1 MPSRLSDGAFA
12 KSGRV
17 RLVLALSA
25 VGIAIMLAGGA
36 VDAQRFFREGGFAAR
51 YAPAQMPD
59 SAFVICR
66 LAYRQTRRETSG
78 IGWETD
84 YPYAEINLSTRF
96 SELTRTRIS
105 RDTDGTPN
113 YYVVRPDDDQLFN
126 CPVLFASD
134 AGTIGFTETQ
144 ADRLRQ
150 YFLKGGFLWADDF
163 WGSAAWENWE
173 YQIGRVL
180 PEEEFPIEDIPL
192 DDPIL
197 RSQFELKE
205 VPQITNIQFWRQWNG
220 NNTSERGDDS
230 AEVHFR
236 AIRDSNRRIIVLM
249 THNTDIADSWE
260 REGEDPDFFYQFS
273 PRGYAL
279 GVDVLLHVLTH

>member
-1 MPSRLSDGAFA
+1 VTTF
-12 KSGRV
+12 KCGR
-17 RLVLALSA
+17 RAGQAIAVLL
-25 VGIAIMLAGGA
+25 ILAAGA
-36 VDAQRFFREGGFAAR
+36 VSAQRFFREGGFAAR
-51 YAPAQMPD
+51 YAPARMPD

-66 LAYRQTRRETSG
+66 LAYTQVRREQSG

-105 RDTDGTPN
+105 RDTDGSPN
-113 YYVVRPDDDQLFN
+113 YYVVRATDDTLFN
-126 CPVLFASD
+126 CPVIVASD
-134 AGTIGFTETQ
+134 AGTLGFTDAQ
-144 ADRLRQ
+144 AERLRQ

-163 WGSAAWENWE
+163 WGTAAWQNWE
-173 YQIGRVL
+173 SQIGRVL
-180 PEEEFPIEDIPL
+180 PPDEYPIEDIPL

-197 RSQFELKE
+197 RSQFELHE
-205 VPQITNIQFWRQWNG
+205 IPQITNIQFWRQWG
-220 NNTSERGDDS
+220 GTNTSERGEDS

-236 AIRDSNRRIIVLM
+236 AIRDSHRRIVVLM
-249 THNTDIADSWE
+249 THNTDVADSWE

>member
-1 MPSRLSDGAFA
+1 
-12 KSGRV
+12 
-17 RLVLALSA
+17 
-25 VGIAIMLAGGA
+25 
-36 VDAQRFFREGGFAAR
+36 
-51 YAPAQMPD
+51 MPD

-66 LAYRQTRRETSG
+66 LAYTQVRREPSG

-113 YYVVRPDDDQLFN
+113 YYVVRATDDTLFN
-126 CPVLFASD
+126 CPVIVASD
-134 AGTIGFTETQ
+134 AGTVGFTEAQ
-144 ADRLRQ
+144 AERLRQ

-163 WGSAAWENWE
+163 WGPAAWENWE

-180 PEEEFPIEDIPL
+180 PHDEYPIEDIPL

-197 RSQFELKE
+197 RSQFELHE
-205 VPQITNIQFWRQWNG
+205 IPQITNIQFWRQWG
-220 NNTSERGDDS
+220 GTNTSERGDDS
-230 AEVHFR
+230 AVVHFR
-236 AIRDSNRRIIVLM
+236 AIRDSHRRIVVLM
-249 THNTDIADSWE
+249 THNTDVADSWE

>member
-1 MPSRLSDGAFA
+1 ML
-12 KSGRV
+12 SGRV
-17 RLVLALSA
+17 RLLLATLAAGAMLVLATGSA
-25 VGIAIMLAGGA
+25 
-36 VDAQRFFREGGFAAR
+36 DAQRFFREGGFATR
-51 YAPAQMPD
+51 YAPAKMPD

-66 LAYRQTRRETSG
+66 LAYTQVRREQSG

-96 SELTRTRIS
+96 SELTRARIS
-105 RDTDGTPN
+105 RDTDGSPN
-113 YYVVRPDDDQLFN
+113 HYVVRPTDDQLFN

-134 AGTIGFTETQ
+134 AGTIGFTETH
-144 ADRLRQ
+144 AERLRE
-150 YFLKGGFLWADDF
+150 YFMKGGFLWADDF

-173 YQIGRVL
+173 YQIGQVL
-180 PEEEFPIEDIPL
+180 PPQEFPIEDIPL

-220 NNTSERGDDS
+220 TNTSERAEDS

-236 AIRDSNRRIIVLM
+236 AIRDSHRRIMVLM
-249 THNTDIADSWE
+249 THNTDVADSWE
-260 REGEDPDFFYQFS
+260 REGEDADFFLQFA

-279 GVDVLLHVLTH
+279 GIDVLLHVLTH

>member
-1 MPSRLSDGAFA
+1 MPSR
-12 KSGRV
+12 RV
-17 RLVLALSA
+17 RLL
-25 VGIAIMLAGGA
+25 IATVIAGAAIIVAAGG
-36 VDAQRFFREGGFAAR
+36 VSAQRFFREGGFAAR

-59 SAFVICR
+59 SSFVICR
-66 LAYRQTRRETSG
+66 LAYTQVRREQSG

-105 RDTDGTPN
+105 RDTDGSPN
-113 YYVVRPDDDQLFN
+113 YYVVRATDDTLFN
-126 CPVLFASD
+126 CPVIVASD
-134 AGTIGFTETQ
+134 AGTLGFTDAQ

-180 PEEEFPIEDIPL
+180 PADEYPIEDIPL

-197 RSQFELKE
+197 SSQFELHE
-205 VPQITNIQFWRQWNG
+205 IPQITNIQFWRQWG
-220 NNTSERGDDS
+220 GTNTSERGADS

-236 AIRDSNRRIIVLM
+236 AIRDSHRRIIVLM
-249 THNTDIADSWE
+249 THNTDVADSWE

>member
-1 MPSRLSDGAFA
+1 MPSGRARLLLATLAVGTI
-12 KSGRV
+12 
-17 RLVLALSA
+17 LVLAT
-25 VGIAIMLAGGA
+25 GG
-36 VDAQRFFREGGFAAR
+36 VDAQRFFREGGFATR
-51 YAPAQMPD
+51 YAPAIMPD

-66 LAYRQTRRETSG
+66 LAYTRVRQEPSG

-105 RDTDGTPN
+105 RDTDGSPN
-113 YYVVRPDDDQLFN
+113 YYVVRPTDPQLFN

-134 AGTIGFTETQ
+134 AGTIGFTDTHAE
-144 ADRLRQ
+144 RLRE

-173 YQIGRVL
+173 YQIGLVL
-180 PEEEFPIEDIPL
+180 PPEEFPIEDIPL

-197 RSQFELKE
+197 RSQIELKE

-220 NNTSERGDDS
+220 TNTSERAEDS
-230 AEVHFR
+230 ADVHFR
-236 AIRDSNRRIIVLM
+236 AIRDSHGRIMVLM
-249 THNTDIADSWE
+249 THNTDVADSWE

>member
-1 MPSRLSDGAFA
+1 MP
-12 KSGRV
+12 SGRV
-17 RLVLALSA
+17 HLLLATIV
-25 VGIAIMLAGGA
+25 VGALMMLATGA

-51 YAPAQMPD
+51 YAPAHMPD

-66 LAYRQTRRETSG
+66 LAYGQVRREASG

-113 YYVVRPDDDQLFN
+113 HYVVRATDDQIFN
-126 CPVLFASD
+126 CPVIFASD
-134 AGTIGFTETQ
+134 AGTIGFTEAQ
-144 ADRLRQ
+144 AVRLRQ

-163 WGSAAWENWE
+163 WGTAAWENWE

-180 PEEEFPIEDIPL
+180 PPEEFPIEDIQL
-192 DDPIL
+192 DDPVL
-197 RSQFELKE
+197 RSQFELHE
-205 VPQITNIQFWRQWNG
+205 VPQITNIQFWRQWG
-220 NNTSERGDDS
+220 GTNTSERGDDS
-230 AEVHFR
+230 AQVHFR
-236 AIRDSNRRIIVLM
+236 AIRDSHRRIVVLM
-249 THNTDIADSWE
+249 THNTDVADSWE
-260 REGEDPDFFYQFS
+260 REGEDPDFFFQFS

-279 GVDVLLHVLTH
+279 GVDVLLHVMTH

>member
-1 MPSRLSDGAFA
+1 MPSRLPDGALA
-12 KSGRV
+12 TSRRA
-17 RLVLALSA
+17 RLLLATLITGA
-25 VGIAIMLAGGA
+25 VMLLAAGA

-51 YAPAQMPD
+51 YAPAHMPD
-59 SAFVICR
+59 SGFVICR
-66 LAYRQTRRETSG
+66 LAYGQVRREPSG

-113 YYVVRPDDDQLFN
+113 YYVVRPGDAQLFN

-134 AGTIGFTETQ
+134 AGTIGFTEAQ

-163 WGSAAWENWE
+163 WGSDAWDNWE

-180 PEEEFPIEDIPL
+180 PPEEFPIEDVPL

-205 VPQITNIQFWRQWNG
+205 IPQITNIQFWRQWNG
-220 NNTSERGDDS
+220 TTTSERGDDS

-236 AIRDSNRRIIVLM
+236 AIRDSHRRIVVLM
-249 THNTDIADSWE
+249 THNTDVADSWE
-260 REGEDPDFFYQFS
+260 REGEDPEFFYQFS

>member
-1 MPSRLSDGAFA
+1 MPSR
-12 KSGRV
+12 RV
-17 RLVLALSA
+17 RLLIATVIAGTVMILA
-25 VGIAIMLAGGA
+25 AGG
-36 VDAQRFFREGGFAAR
+36 VSAQRFFREGGFAAR
-51 YAPAQMPD
+51 YAPARMPD
-59 SAFVICR
+59 SSFVICR
-66 LAYRQTRRETSG
+66 LAYTQVRREQSG

-105 RDTDGTPN
+105 RDTDGSPN
-113 YYVVRPDDDQLFN
+113 YYVVRATDDTLFN
-126 CPVLFASD
+126 CPVIVASD
-134 AGTIGFTETQ
+134 AGTLGFTEAQ

-163 WGSAAWENWE
+163 WGTAAWENWE

-180 PEEEFPIEDIPL
+180 PADEYPIEDIPL

-197 RSQFELKE
+197 RSQFELHE
-205 VPQITNIQFWRQWNG
+205 IPQITNIQFWRQWG
-220 NNTSERGDDS
+220 GTNTSERGADS

-236 AIRDSNRRIIVLM
+236 AIRDSHRRIVVLM
-249 THNTDIADSWE
+249 THNTDVADSWE

>member
-1 MPSRLSDGAFA
+1 MPSR
-12 KSGRV
+12 RV
-17 RLVLALSA
+17 RLLIATVIAGAVMILA
-25 VGIAIMLAGGA
+25 AGG
-36 VDAQRFFREGGFAAR
+36 VSAQRFFREGGFAAR
-51 YAPAQMPD
+51 YAPARMPD
-59 SAFVICR
+59 SSFVICR
-66 LAYRQTRRETSG
+66 LAYTQVRREQSG

-105 RDTDGTPN
+105 RDTDGSPN
-113 YYVVRPDDDQLFN
+113 YYVVRATDDTLFN
-126 CPVLFASD
+126 CPVIVASD
-134 AGTIGFTETQ
+134 AGTLGFTEAQ

-163 WGSAAWENWE
+163 WGTAAWENWE

-180 PEEEFPIEDIPL
+180 PADEYPIEDIPL

-197 RSQFELKE
+197 RSQFELHE
-205 VPQITNIQFWRQWNG
+205 IPQITNIQFWRQWG
-220 NNTSERGDDS
+220 GSNTSERGADS

-236 AIRDSNRRIIVLM
+236 AIRDSHRRIVVLM
-249 THNTDIADSWE
+249 THNTDVADSWE